1 MIKSKNIILIN
12 VKRIIILMIKIII
25 NKQFKDDPI
34 IEIYQ
39 DGEKLSDIK
48 VENLTVLQNSTSFE
62 IDRIFYDD

>member
-1 MIKSKNIILIN
+1 
-12 VKRIIILMIKIII
+12 MIKIII